1 MVQDADSSAHRV
13 TCSAAATPIPWHIG
27 VAMQTEAALLRAQYL
42 DQTRE
47 NVDLTN

>member
-1 MVQDADSSAHRV
+1 
-13 TCSAAATPIPWHIG
+13 
-27 VAMQTEAALLRAQYL
+27 MQTEAALLRAQYL